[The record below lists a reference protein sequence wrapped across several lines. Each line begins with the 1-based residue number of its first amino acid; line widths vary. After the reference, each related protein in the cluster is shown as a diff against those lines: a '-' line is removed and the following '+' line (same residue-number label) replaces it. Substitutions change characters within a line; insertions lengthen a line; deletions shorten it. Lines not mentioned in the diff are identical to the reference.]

1 MGSSFLELRAMTPL
15 NVVILILDIYIYIS
29 TLVDTSL
36 IQDKKLSNARRSLF
50 LNMRCL
56 LIYVYTIKLEKSDFL
71 IKIEEDELLIFPL
84 INDGIQ
90 VLAF

>member
-1 MGSSFLELRAMTPL
+1 MTPL
-15 NVVILILDIYIYIS
+15 NVVILILDIYAYIYIS
-29 TLVDTSL
+29 TLMDTSL
-36 IQDKKLSNARRSLF
+36 IQDKKLSDARRSLF

-56 LIYVYTIKLEKSDFL
+56 LLYVYKFKLEKSDFL
-71 IKIEEDELLIFPL
+71 VKIEEDELLIFPL